1 MVVKYFDVKKD
12 KLGRIDLVFS
22 SAVFLFVFLPAVFI
36 LYRLIPSHKIKNLL
50 LAAASIVFYAFGQ
63 LQYVPLF
70 LASVVINYVSGLL
83 LQEKTQRRKL
93 ILGISIFLNIAILC
107 VFKYTDFLIENL
119 NKGFSLSV
127 PYAGLVLP
135 IGISFFT
142 FQGMSY
148 TIDTYRDPKSGTKDF
163 LKLLLY
169 ISFFPQL
176 IAGPIVKY
184 HDIADQIDERRCTP
198 EQTTY
203 GVNRFIRG
211 LSKKILIAN
220 AVGYIADCVFDR
232 CLPNG
237 ITDWPLMWLGGIC
250 YTLQIYFDFSGYS
263 DMAIGMGRMFGF
275 CFRENFDYPY
285 ASSSIREFWRKW
297 HISLSSWFKDYLYIP
312 LGGNRKG
319 KWRTA
324 FNKLFVFFCTGL
336 WHGANWTFVFW
347 GLGHGLLASL
357 EDLGVIPAKRLQ
369 ESRIGRLAARLYT
382 LLAVMLLFV
391 VFRADSLTQGLS
403 VISHMFTGGMS
414 AYGLYLFRSLL
425 DPAACAVI
433 LLALVFSGRIP
444 RLLSS
449 SLERFSEKRKTLAL
463 TCRALFSLAL
473 YALCIMSLARGGFN
487 PFIYFQF

>member
-1 MVVKYFDVKKD
+1 M
-12 KLGRIDLVFS
+12 VFS
-22 SAVFLFVFLPAVFI
+22 SAIFLFAFLPAVFI
-36 LYRLIPSHKIKNLL
+36 LYRLISSLKIKNLL

-70 LASVVINYVSGLL
+70 LASVLINYVSGLF
-83 LQEKTQRRKL
+83 LQGKTEKRKL
-93 ILGISIFLNIAILC
+93 VLALAVFLNIGILC
-107 VFKYTDFLIENL
+107 AFKYTDFLIRNL
-119 NKGFSLSV
+119 NEVFSLSL

-142 FQGMSY
+142 FQGLSY
-148 TIDTYRDPKSGTKDF
+148 TIDVYRDRDSGTRVF

-198 EQTTY
+198 EETTY
-203 GVNRFIRG
+203 GISRFITG

-220 AVGYIADCVFDR
+220 AVGYIADQVFDR
-232 CLPNG
+232 FVPGG
-237 ITDWPLMWLGGIC
+237 ITEWPLMWLGGIC

-275 CFRENFDYPY
+275 CFRENFNYPY
-285 ASSSIREFWRKW
+285 ASASIKEFWRRW
-297 HISLSSWFKDYLYIP
+297 HISLSSWFREYLYIP

-324 FNKLFVFFCTGL
+324 LNKLIVFFCTGL

-357 EDLGVIPAKRLQ
+357 EDLGVIPVKKL
-369 ESRIGRLAARLYT
+369 SGSLPGRIAARVYT
-382 LLAVMLLFV
+382 LVSVMLLFV
-391 VFRADSLTQGLS
+391 VFRAEDLPQAFT
-403 VISHMFTGGMS
+403 VIAHMFAGGIS
-414 AYGLYLFRSLL
+414 GHGLYLLRSLL

-433 LLALVFSGRIP
+433 LLAMLFAGRLPGIIAR
-444 RLLSS
+444 RLARLKNRGRPLS
-449 SLERFSEKRKTLAL
+449 LAL
-463 TCRALFSLAL
+463 TAACSLAL
-473 YALCIMSLARGGFN
+473 YVLCIMSLAHGGFN

>member
-1 MVVKYFDVKKD
+1 M
-12 KLGRIDLVFS
+12 VFS
-22 SAVFLFVFLPAVFI
+22 SSIFLFVFLPAVFI
-36 LYRLIPSHKIKNLL
+36 LYRLIPSLKIKNLL

-70 LASVVINYVSGLL
+70 LASVVINYLSGLL
-83 LQEKTQRRKL
+83 LQGKTERRKL
-93 ILGISIFLNIAILC
+93 VLAVSVVLNIGILC
-107 VFKYTDFLIENL
+107 VFKYTDFLIRNL
-119 NKGFSLSV
+119 NDCFSLSL

-142 FQGMSY
+142 FQGLSY
-148 TIDTYRDPKSGTKDF
+148 TIDTYRDPQSGTRDF
-163 LKLLLY
+163 GKLLLY

-184 HDIADQIDERRCTP
+184 HDIADQIDDRCCTL
-198 EQTTY
+198 EQTSC
-203 GVNRFIRG
+203 GINRFIRG

-220 AVGYIADCVFDR
+220 AVGQIADYVFDR

-275 CFRENFDYPY
+275 RFRENFDYPY
-285 ASSSIREFWRKW
+285 AAASIKEFWRKW

-324 FNKLFVFFCTGL
+324 LNKLIVFFCTGL

-369 ESRIGRLAARLYT
+369 ESRIGRLASRLYT

-391 VFRADSLTQGLS
+391 IFRADSLAQGFG
-403 VISHMFTGGMS
+403 VISHMFTGGIS
-414 AYGLYLFRSLL
+414 SYGLFLFRSLL
-425 DPAACAVI
+425 DPAACAVMLI
-433 LLALVFSGRIP
+433 AVLFAGRLPEMAAARCKVFA
-444 RLLSS
+444 
-449 SLERFSEKRKTLAL
+449 EKRKTLSVSIS
-463 TCRALFSLAL
+463 ALFSLFL